1 MKEFLRKHKTFF
13 GIIAVLLIVAGIIF
27 YVNLSKDESFEY
39 DSTSQCY
46 DSQCEIPED
55 QEKVLEIEE
64 MTEEIS
70 DIEIEQDIVT
80 KTENYLLDIP
90 FTCQAPFA
98 EWDNSIFQDGCE
110 EAASLMAVYWA
121 LNKELDKN
129 IAQEEIITMADYQKE
144 EFGQAEDTSAQDT
157 TERLIKGYFGYN
169 KAEVKRNININDII
183 KEIEKGNAVIVPANG
198 QLLGNPY
205 FTQPGPERHNLIIR
219 GYDENKQEF
228 ITNDPG
234 TRRGEEYRYN
244 QDVLYNAIRDY
255 PTGYHEPIER
265 IEKVMIVVW
274 K

>member
-27 YVNLSKDESFEY
+27 YITLSKGEPFEY
-39 DSTSQCY
+39 DSTSQRY

-64 MTEEIS
+64 IS
-70 DIEIEQDIVT
+70 DIQIKQDIAT
-80 KTENYLLDIP
+80 KAENYLLNIP
-90 FTCQAPFA
+90 FICQAPFA

-129 IAQEEIITMADYQKE
+129 IAQEKIIAMADYQKKK
-144 EFGQAEDTSAQDT
+144 FGQAEDTSAQDT
-157 TERLIKGYFGYN
+157 TERLIKGYFEYSN
-169 KAEVKRNININDII
+169 AEVRRNINIHDII
-183 KEIEKGNAVIVPANG
+183 EEIKKGNAVIVPANG

-205 FTQPGPERHNLIIR
+205 FTQPGPEKHNLIIR

-255 PTGYHEPIER
+255 PTGYHELIER